1 MTITVTTESA
11 DGYRHSIN
19 VGDEHQL
26 FTDLPKALGGEGSAP
41 EPHDYFDVALGACK
55 ALTVTLYA
63 RSHDIP
69 LTGIGV
75 DVTHDSSQEKQG
87 QYGMS
92 VKLTLRGALT
102 DDQRATLLRIADK
115 CPLHK
120 LMTTTEVTIETRL
133 AEGDFSQ

>member
-1 MTITVTTESA
+1 M
-11 DGYRHSIN
+11 
-19 VGDEHQL
+19 
-26 FTDLPKALGGEGSAP
+26 
-41 EPHDYFDVALGACK
+41 
-55 ALTVTLYA
+55 TLYA

-75 DVTHDSSQEKQG
+75 EVVHDSSKEKEG
-87 QYGMS
+87 LYGMS

-120 LMTTTEVTIETRL
+120 LMTTTEVKIETRL

>member
-1 MTITVTTESA
+1 MTVTVTTESA
-11 DGYRHSIN
+11 EGYRHSIS
-19 VGDEHQL
+19 VDEQHPL

-55 ALTVTLYA
+55 ALTVTHYA
-63 RSHDIP
+63 RTHDIP

-75 DVTHDSSQEKQG
+75 DVAHDNTKEREG
-87 QYGMS
+87 IYGLA

-102 DDQRATLLRIADK
+102 DEQRATLLRIADK

-120 LMTTTEVTIETRL
+120 LMTTVEVKIETRL